1 MIIFADIIC
10 PFPGPRRT
18 IRRHGVSA
26 LSAAIAFTLT
36 VAPAAAH
43 DFGRTSDLYA
53 SFVEGGGVVLSDIA
67 LLLAMAAAG
76 CLTSI
81 WDREGMPKIWPALAA
96 GILAGFAAPLA
107 FFTLPA
113 LASLGTAVLLGLL
126 AAAALRLPLSAAR
139 AILFAA
145 GLALTVGTLG
155 GHEAGSVPI
164 GAYLGIFFTLNAG
177 VVVAAALVTL
187 ARRHFNERVALIAA
201 RALSSWLVAI
211 AVMLLAL
218 SFRQAG
224 A

>member
-1 MIIFADIIC
+1 MIIPASI
-10 PFPGPRRT
+10 
-18 IRRHGVSA
+18 IRRFRGIRRAVQWHGA
-26 LSAAIAFTLT
+26 AFSAALAFTAMA
-36 VAPAAAH
+36 APAAAH
-43 DFGRTSDLYA
+43 DFGRNSDLYA

-67 LLLAMAAAG
+67 LLLAMAATG
-76 CLTSI
+76 CFVSI
-81 WDREGMPKIWPALAA
+81 RDREGMPKIWLVMAA
-96 GILAGFAAPLA
+96 GILAGFVAPLA

-113 LASLGTAVLLGLL
+113 LASLGTAILLGLL
-126 AAAALRLPLSAAR
+126 AAAALPFPLSVAR

-145 GLALTVGTLG
+145 GLALSAGTLG

-177 VVVAAALVTL
+177 VAVAAALVTL
-187 ARRHFNERVALIAA
+187 SRRHFNERVTLIAA
-201 RALSSWLVAI
+201 RAFSSWIVAI

>member
-1 MIIFADIIC
+1 MITFADIIC
-10 PFPGPRRT
+10 HLRGPRRT
-18 IRRHGVSA
+18 IRPHGVSA
-26 LSAAIAFTLT
+26 LSAIALALT
-36 VAPAAAH
+36 ALPAAAH
-43 DFGRTSDLYA
+43 DFGRNSDLYA
-53 SFVEGGGVVLSDIA
+53 SFVEGGKVVLSDIS
-67 LLLAMAAAG
+67 LLLVMAAAG

-81 WDREGMPKIWPALAA
+81 WDREGMPKIWTALAA

-126 AAAALRLPLSAAR
+126 AAAALHLPLSTAR

-145 GLALTVGTLG
+145 GLALTAGTLG
-155 GHEAGSVPI
+155 GHETGSVPT
-164 GAYLGIFFTLNAG
+164 GAYFGIFFTLNAG

-201 RALSSWLVAI
+201 RAFSSWLVAI
-211 AVMLLAL
+211 AIMLLAL
-218 SFRQAG
+218 SFRQVG

>member
-1 MIIFADIIC
+1 M
-10 PFPGPRRT
+10 RR
-18 IRRHGVSA
+18 GLPQSGA
-26 LSAAIAFTLT
+26 LALCAAIVVVTIAS
-36 VAPAAAH
+36 PANAH

-53 SFVEGGGVVLSDIA
+53 SFIEGGGVVLSDIA
-67 LLLAMAAAG
+67 LLLAMAATG

-96 GILAGFAAPLA
+96 GILAGFVAPLA
-107 FFTLPA
+107 SFTMPA
-113 LASLGTAVLLGLL
+113 LASLGTAILFGLL
-126 AAAALRLPLSAAR
+126 AAAALPLPLSAAR
-139 AILFAA
+139 MILFIA

-155 GHEAGSVPI
+155 GHEAGSVPV

-177 VVVAAALVTL
+177 VAVAAALVTL
-187 ARRHFNERVALIAA
+187 ARRHFNDRVTLIAA

-218 SFRQAG
+218 SFRQTG